1 MGLITL
7 IGEGEVDI
15 WMNMMTLNKRMI
27 KGGKMKVQ
35 VYSLESGA
43 ASQRKIVGK
52 IVERGQGFSTW
63 IRFGERGLAQ
73 LLEGVEFCCEGQS
86 GNSLFMGWNE
96 GGRGYKLVLC
106 SNKAGRFLLCSV
118 LSLKDKSFSLVF
130 LEGRDSL
137 RGWKTL
143 ASKLRE
149 IGVVPKFRK
158 VESSKKVV
166 HLLVDSGGG
175 EAPPKDPQKVLGG
188 RWGDSLDRTR
198 DLGSLKDW
206 TRHSWRG
213 KEMQL
218 DWWRP
223 DVGCLRVEDCVK
235 EVWVRVL
242 GLPLHL
248 WGEGF
253 FKKLRDAC
261 GGF

>member
-1 MGLITL
+1 M
-7 IGEGEVDI
+7 
-15 WMNMMTLNKRMI
+15 
-27 KGGKMKVQ
+27 
-35 VYSLESGA
+35 
-43 ASQRKIVGK
+43 GK

-118 LSLKDKSFSLVF
+118 LSLKEKSFSLVF

-175 EAPPKDPQKVLGG
+175 EAPPKGKSFAEVLSRGKRVLGETVCVQGESDEVLRNSEILKKCLVG

-206 TRHSWRG
+206 TRHSWR
-213 KEMQL
+213 
-218 DWWRP
+218 
-223 DVGCLRVEDCVK
+223 
-235 EVWVRVL
+235 VR
-242 GLPLHL
+242 GYLHL
-248 WGEGF
+248 SLLGDSLIF
-253 FKKLRDAC
+253 FEFDNVYEVERVWLLGNC
-261 GGF
+261 